1 MCLRSG
7 HDRSRSARFVLVLLI
22 IIPPRVQ
29 IATSTCSRDGRVIII
44 AGKKFIQ
51 LPAGAKYGRVFMGGE
66 STRQAVFCTGAL
78 RYLASAQ

>member
-7 HDRSRSARFVLVLLI
+7 HDRSGSARFVLVLLI

-51 LPAGAKYGRVFMGGE
+51 LPAGAKYGRVFMGE
-66 STRQAVFCTGAL
+66 K
-78 RYLASAQ
+78 AQDRPYFARAR